1 MDYIEAFK
9 SLKTNNKYR
18 RKSPHKAILLL
29 TIIDMFENN
38 VLSDNVVRYDD
49 RLKKT
54 FLQVWNRTLP
64 GEAKFLPDAYLPFWY
79 MQSEP
84 FWHIVP
90 LRGKKD
96 ILALLRDEHVKPSE
110 AKLRDCV
117 DYAELDNEL
126 YFLMTISSGRRALKR
141 ALLETYFSLSEQEI
155 ETLSESSD
163 NTIDY
168 SEIAINQFKEIIKP
182 TEKPKTS
189 VTENVNDEMQRKF
202 AELSEDIQITM
213 NIEYY
218 KFLKNNRLERDMIK
232 ELIPSVYHLY
242 HHIADK
248 PYEKDEVPPSLH
260 FTLDNFLSDLKIALI
275 CEDGSM
281 DLIDQINDALNII
294 RGIATNKKDEETA
307 ESPLTEEEEQHHESA
322 LELTFD
328 VEPEAV
334 ESDDKANEVEADNDN
349 KAPLQP
355 SLTNRRGMRWT
366 SEEEEQIT
374 TLFNRGYSI
383 SEIAETMGRT
393 EVSIK
398 SRLGTL
404 RLIDYVYGEENTYV
418 EPIPKM
424 QEAAEER
431 EEKLLDF
438 SIINTLTRGAII
450 NAIGECVFTV
460 DGQLKVFNGKPYRF
474 NYKEKYLS
482 VKDIIR
488 DGNNWIM
495 GTKKLVSYRSSDLYP
510 LLDPNHFI
518 EKIERFEEGA
528 QWEENKILYDGKWY
542 NYEGYCLSNT
552 KQNENRP
559 PLSDIERPDIEEAT
573 LNYEPKGQ
581 LKKIYEISNSSY
593 DILWLMAIVDF
604 MGNKNQD
611 PSLTF
616 DQLACMMIADAWE
629 ILSEYPDLRK
639 IETSLTACI
648 QFLMDESKTFMDEEL
663 SWKTPKDD
671 VFAAIKEYPM
681 AGVFEETVEE
691 LVKTSPFNLLK
702 LWVHTDNDF
711 EIVTESKDPDKSC
724 LYAIYPRK
732 VDPYIVVNKKWA
744 RNLFVEHVNL
754 MLYLKNR
761 YVNYLSLQYLK
772 LQ

>member
-9 SLKTNNKYR
+9 NLKTNNKYS
-18 RKSPHKAILLL
+18 RKSPHKAVLLL
-29 TIIDMFENN
+29 SVIELFENG
-38 VLSDNVVRYDD
+38 VLSDNVVRYDET
-49 RLKKT
+49 LKKK

-64 GEAKFLPDAYLPFWY
+64 GEATFLPDVYLPFWY
-79 MQSEP
+79 MQSEL

-90 LRGKKD
+90 LRGKEE
-96 ILALLRDEHVKPSE
+96 ILSLLIDTHVKPSD

-141 ALLETYFSLSEQEI
+141 ALLETYFSLSEQAI
-155 ETLSESSD
+155 ESLSESTNNS
-163 NTIDY
+163 IDS
-168 SEIAINQFKEIIKP
+168 SEIAMNQYMEILKP
-182 TEKPKTS
+182 AEQPKTS
-189 VTENVNDEMQRKF
+189 VVVNVNDEIQRKF

-294 RGIATNKKDEETA
+294 RGIATNKQDEETA
-307 ESPLTEEEEQHHESA
+307 ESPFTEEEQHHESA
-322 LELTFD
+322 HELTLD
-328 VEPEAV
+328 VETKAV
-334 ESDDKANEVEADNDN
+334 ESDDKVNEVEADNDN
-349 KAPLQP
+349 KVPLQP

-393 EVSIK
+393 EVSIM

-404 RLIDYVYGEENTYV
+404 GLIDYVYGEKNTYV

-424 QEAAEER
+424 QETAEEK

-450 NAIGECVFTV
+450 NALGECVFTIN
-460 DGQLKVFNGKPYRF
+460 GQLKVINGKPYRF
-474 NYKEKYLS
+474 NYKEMCLS

-488 DGNNWIM
+488 DDDKWII
-495 GTKKLVSYRSSDLYP
+495 GTKKLVSYPNSDLYP
-510 LLDPNHFI
+510 LLEPDHFI
-518 EKIERFEEGA
+518 EKIEGFKEGER
-528 QWEENKILYDGKWY
+528 WEDNMVLYDGKWY
-542 NYEGYCLSNT
+542 NYEGYYIRDSKQYETTRPFSAT
-552 KQNENRP
+552 K
-559 PLSDIERPDIEEAT
+559 RPDINETT

-581 LKKIYEISNSSY
+581 LKKINEISNCSY

-604 MGNKNQD
+604 MGNKNQN
-611 PSLTF
+611 PALTF
-616 DQLACMMIADAWE
+616 DQLACMMIANAWE
-629 ILSEYPDLRK
+629 ILYEHPILRNVEK
-639 IETSLTACI
+639 SVTACVE
-648 QFLMDESKTFMDEEL
+648 FLIEESKSFMDEEL
-663 SWKTPKDD
+663 SWQTPKDD
-671 VFAAIKEYPM
+671 VFEAISNYPM
-681 AGVFEETVEE
+681 AGVFEDTVEE
-691 LVKTSPFNLLK
+691 LVMNSPYHILK
-702 LWVHTDNDF
+702 LWVQTDDYF
-711 EIVTESKDPDKSC
+711 EIVNESKNPDSAC
-724 LYAIYPRK
+724 LYTLYPRK
-732 VDPYIVVNKKWA
+732 VDPYIIVNKKWS
-744 RNLFVEHVNL
+744 RNLFFENVDL
-754 MLYLKNR
+754 MRYLKNL
-761 YVNYLSLQYLK
+761 YVKFLSPQ
-772 LQ
+772 